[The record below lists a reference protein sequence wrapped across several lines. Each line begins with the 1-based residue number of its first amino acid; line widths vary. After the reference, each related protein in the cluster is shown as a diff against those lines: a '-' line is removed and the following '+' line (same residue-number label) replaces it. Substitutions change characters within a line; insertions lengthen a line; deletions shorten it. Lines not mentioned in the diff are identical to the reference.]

1 MTVTQ
6 IDGPRQAP
14 AQGDRAEQL
23 VILVH
28 GYGADG
34 QDLIGLAPYFARV
47 LPHAAFVA
55 PNGPQ
60 QCEMSAFGYQWFPIS
75 QFDPGSRLA
84 GVQSAA
90 PVLDQFIDQELARHG
105 LTEDNLLLVGFSQ
118 GTMMS
123 LHAALRRPR
132 QVAGILGYSGILAGP
147 ELLADEAISKPPILL
162 IHGDMDEMLP
172 VQHLHEAVSALGG
185 TGFDVQW
192 HVSPGAGHTIAQDG
206 LELGMEFLQRVFE
219 GS

>member
-6 IDGPRQAP
+6 IDGPRQDP
-14 AQGDRAEQL
+14 AHGGQAEQL
-23 VILVH
+23 VVLVH

-34 QDLIGLAPYFARV
+34 QDLIGLAPYFAQV
-47 LPHAAFVA
+47 LPQAAFVA
-55 PNGPQ
+55 PNGPEP
-60 QCEMSAFGYQWFPIS
+60 CGMSPFGYQWFPIS

-90 PVLDQFIDQELARHG
+90 PILDQFIDQELERHG
-105 LTEDNLLLVGFSQ
+105 LTEDELLLVGFSQ

-123 LHAALRRPR
+123 LHTALRRPR
-132 QVAGILGYSGILAGP
+132 QIAGILGYSGILAGP
-147 ELLADEAISKPPILL
+147 ELLGAEAVSKPPILL

-172 VQHLHEAVSALGG
+172 VQHLHEAVSALGAAA
-185 TGFDVQW
+185 FDVQW

-206 LELGMEFLQRVFE
+206 LDLGMQFLRRVF
-219 GS
+219 GSN

>member
-1 MTVTQ
+1 MTVVH

-14 AQGDRAEQL
+14 AAGDGAAQL

-34 QDLIGLAPYFARV
+34 NDLIGLAPYFARV
-47 LPHAAFVA
+47 LPNAAFVA
-55 PNGPQ
+55 PNGPE
-60 QCEMSAFGYQWFPIS
+60 QCDMSAFGYQWFSIS
-75 QFDPGSRLA
+75 QFDPASRLR
-84 GVQSAA
+84 GVKSAA
-90 PVLDQFIDQELARHG
+90 PILDQFIDEELQRHG
-105 LTEDNLLLVGFSQ
+105 LEEDKLLLIGFSQ

-123 LHAALRRPR
+123 LHVALRRSA

-147 ELLADEAISKPPILL
+147 ELLADEAVSKPPIQL

-172 VQHLHEAVSALGG
+172 VANLQEAVDALGAA
-185 TGFDVQW
+185 GFDVAG

-206 LELGMEFLQRVFE
+206 LKLGMEFAARVL
-219 GS
+219 GRD